1 MALVGIIPTS
11 KGFTPRKKPR
21 YPDINIDFVVD
32 KVGECIV
39 SDGGISACV
48 YVSVCLGEMQTKLP
62 SVLKMVFATM
72 NVLFA

>member
-1 MALVGIIPTS
+1 MALVGMIPTN

-21 YPDINIDFVVD
+21 YPDISIDFVVD
-32 KVGECIV
+32 EVGESIV
-39 SDGGISACV
+39 SDGGIIACV
-48 YVSVCLGEMQTKLP
+48 YVSMWVGEMQAKLP